1 MKQLTAHVRGGARR
15 GAAFGAAGAALK
27 AAAAPALTLALT
39 LALPV
44 AFTGCAHTP
53 SPSEPS
59 LKVPSEEPV
68 GVALP
73 SAAPTADAPAPDF
86 TATNPEPTA
95 PPAAQAEAG
104 VEVDTTDEPAPVAGI
119 TPAQYSDLFD
129 RMRAGFKLEDVEH
142 RTVEAQANWYANH
155 PDYLERAFGRAEL
168 YMYHIVTE
176 IEARGMPLELAL
188 LPVVESAFEPFAYS
202 RARAAGMWQFIPGTG
217 TRFGLKQNWW
227 YDGRRDV
234 VESTRAALDYLQF
247 LHDEFDGDWLLAVA
261 AYNCGENAVARAI
274 ARNRAAGK
282 KTDFFSLKLPK
293 ETKGYVPS
301 LLAMRRLVADPE
313 AYGLGF
319 SRIPNQA
326 YFARVETKG
335 QIDLKVA
342 ADIAGI
348 THEQLSELNPAF
360 HRWATDPSGPHYLL
374 VPSDVADLF
383 EQNVTQ
389 LSPEQRLSTTIYTVK
404 AGDSV
409 SSVAKQFN
417 TKIDVIRE
425 LNDLPSGTLTVGTDL
440 RVPSAAVQLP
450 PKVMLAAARVD
461 GRGTGSRPHV
471 HVVRRGDTLW
481 AVARRSGMSVNT
493 LARMNG
499 MQPGDTLRAG
509 QKLRLTTTPANNRSK
524 KLASSTTSSSDAG
537 DRPVTHTVRKGD
549 TLSAI
554 ARLYQV
560 TVAQITAWNGL
571 STRSLIKPG
580 QKLTIRVSSRRG

>member
-1 MKQLTAHVRGGARR
+1 MKQLTAHVRGGARK
-15 GAAFGAAGAALK
+15 GAAFGAAGTLLAAAL
-27 AAAAPALTLALT
+27 ALA
-39 LALPV
+39 
-44 AFTGCAHTP
+44 GCAHTP
-53 SPSEPS
+53 STQDSS

-68 GVALP
+68 GVTVPVAT
-73 SAAPTADAPAPDF
+73 APADAPAPDF

-95 PPAAQAEAG
+95 PPAAQAAAEI
-104 VEVDTTDEPAPVAGI
+104 DTTNEPTAVAGI
-119 TPAQYSDLFD
+119 TPAQYGDLFD
-129 RMRAGFKLEDVEH
+129 RMRAGFKLDDVEH
-142 RTVEAQANWYANH
+142 RAVESQTNWYANH

-176 IEARGMPLELAL
+176 IESRGMPLELAL

-261 AYNCGENAVARAI
+261 AYNCGESAVARAI

-282 KTDFFSLKLPK
+282 PTDFFSLKLPK

-313 AYGLGF
+313 AHGLGF

-326 YFARVETKG
+326 YFTRVETKG

-374 VPSDVADLF
+374 VPSDVAELF
-383 EQNVTQ
+383 EQNVAQ
-389 LSPEQRLSTTIYTVK
+389 LTAEQRLSTTIHTVT
-404 AGDSV
+404 AGESV
-409 SSVAKQFN
+409 ASVAKKYN
-417 TKIDVIRE
+417 TKIEVIRE
-425 LNDLPSGTLTVGTDL
+425 LNDLPSGPLTVGTDL
-440 RVPSAAVQLP
+440 RVPAATVQLP

-461 GRGTGSRPHV
+461 GRRGASGARPHV

-481 AVARRSGMSVNT
+481 AVARRSGMDVNT
-493 LARMNG
+493 LAKMNG
-499 MQPGDTLRAG
+499 MQPSDTLRAG
-509 QKLRLTTTPANNRSK
+509 QKLRLTTTPANNRT
-524 KLASSTTSSSDAG
+524 KLATSSTSSSDAG

-571 STRSLIKPG
+571 TTRSLIKPG